1 MYKNELPVIVDVLK
15 NGGSILYPSDTIWG
29 LGCDATNYNAVEE
42 IVKIKNREVN
52 QKFILL
58 ALNIEMIKQF
68 VEYVPSEIEN
78 FLEKQS
84 KPCTIIYPNS
94 KNLPGN
100 VVAEDNS
107 IAFRIPKDDF
117 CLRLISKFGKP
128 IVSTSANFHG
138 EKSPIDFID
147 IDKELVKRVKYIVKY
162 KQNATNAGITSS
174 IYRWHEKKQEFNRL
188 R

>member
-1 MYKNELPVIVDVLK
+1 MYKSEIPTVVNVLK
-15 NGGSILYPSDTIWG
+15 SGETILYPTDTIWG
-29 LGCDATNYNAVEE
+29 LGCDATNYSAVEK
-42 IVKIKNREVN
+42 IVKLKNREEN

-58 ALNIEMIKQF
+58 ASNFDMISNY
-68 VEYVPSEIEN
+68 VENLPPEIEF

-84 KPCTIIYPNS
+84 NPCTIIYPNS
-94 KNLPGN
+94 KNLPAN

-117 CLRLISKFGKP
+117 CLSILDEFGKP

-138 EKSPIDFID
+138 YASPVNFND
-147 IDKELVKRVKYIVKY
+147 IDKEFVKRVKYIVKY
-162 KQNATNAGITSS
+162 KQNATITGVSSS
-174 IYRWHEKKQEFNRL
+174 IYRWSEKSKEFSKL